1 MTKRVAGPRG
11 SRARASAKTFVLVHG
26 ACHGGWCW
34 TRVAERLR
42 DAGHPV
48 LTPTLTAHGD
58 RVHLLSPEVGLD
70 TFIEDIVAT
79 LEMEEV
85 TDAILVGHSFAGG
98 PITGA
103 ADRVP
108 ERIAHLV
115 YLDALL
121 PQNGESAL
129 SFLSPEL
136 AAERRKLAKETSGGL
151 TYPAPPPGIFGVT
164 APEDVA
170 WLERRMRP
178 EPLRGYED
186 ALSLTHPFG
195 NGRKIT
201 YIACVMPS
209 YPVMTPMHAYA
220 RSQPAWEYLELA
232 TGHDAMVLAPA
243 ELSQILLRMAA

>member
-1 MTKRVAGPRG
+1 MPMIEPVEPRG
-11 SRARASAKTFVLVHG
+11 SPAQTFVLVHG

-34 TRVAERLR
+34 ARVAERLR
-42 DAGHPV
+42 DAGHRV
-48 LTPTLTAHGD
+48 LTPTLTGHGD
-58 RVHLLSPEVGLD
+58 RVHLLSPDVGLA
-70 TFIEDIVAT
+70 TYIEDIVAT

-85 TDAILVGHSFAGG
+85 AEAILVGHSFAGG

-115 YLDALL
+115 YLDAFL
-121 PQNGESAL
+121 PRNGESVF
-129 SFLSPEL
+129 SFLAPEL
-136 AAERRKLAKETSGGL
+136 VAARRKLAGETSGGL
-151 TYPAPPPGIFGVT
+151 TYPAGSPGSFAVT

-170 WLERRMRP
+170 WLERRLRP

-195 NGRKIT
+195 NGRRTT
-201 YIACVMPS
+201 YIACVMPP
-209 YPVMTPMHAYA
+209 YPAMAAMHARA
-220 RSQPAWEYLELA
+220 RSETSWRYLELA

-243 ELSQILLRMAA
+243 ALSDMLLRLAA

>member
-1 MTKRVAGPRG
+1 MIEPVEPRG
-11 SRARASAKTFVLVHG
+11 SPAQTFVLVHG

-34 TRVAERLR
+34 TRVATRLR
-42 DAGHPV
+42 DAGHHV
-48 LTPTLTAHGD
+48 LTPTLTGHGD
-58 RVHLLSPEVGLD
+58 RVHLLSPDTGLN

-85 TDAILVGHSFAGG
+85 SDAVLVGHSFAGG

-115 YLDALL
+115 YLDAFL
-121 PQNGESAL
+121 PQDGESVF
-129 SFLSPEL
+129 SFLAPEL
-136 AAERRKLAKETSGGL
+136 VAARRRLAKETSGGL
-151 TYPAPPPGIFGVT
+151 TYPAAPPGSFGVT

-170 WLERRMRP
+170 WLEGRLRP

-186 ALSLTHPFG
+186 VLSLTHPFG

-201 YIACVMPS
+201 YIACVMPP
-209 YPVMTPMHAYA
+209 YPAMAAMHARA
-220 RSQPAWEYLELA
+220 RGQSAWQYLELA
-232 TGHDAMVLAPA
+232 TGHDAMVLAPL
-243 ELSQILLRMAA
+243 ELSQMLLRMAA